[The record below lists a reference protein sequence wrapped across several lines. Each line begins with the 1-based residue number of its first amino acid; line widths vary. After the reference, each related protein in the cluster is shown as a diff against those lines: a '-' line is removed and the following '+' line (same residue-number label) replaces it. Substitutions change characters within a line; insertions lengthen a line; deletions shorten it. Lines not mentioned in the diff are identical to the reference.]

1 MSLPQQLELVPGT
14 LPADDPL
21 VRLRRDL
28 QFVSETVVTILESLP
43 VQRRPIPE
51 WAKALHVRVTLARRN
66 GFCPCCQQIEVCSAE
81 GRAEGAEFDHFYG
94 RHRNGPGETWLVCGE
109 CNRRLEN
116 TAFKA
121 NARSAFE
128 AYQDAVTKPLAVG
141 QNKLFL

>member
-1 MSLPQQLELVPGT
+1 MRYTTCSCNRWPDFRILLPMSLPQQLELVPGS

-66 GFCPCCQQIEVCSAE
+66 GFCPCCQQTQVCSAD
-81 GRAEGAEFDHFYG
+81 GRADGAEFDHFYG
-94 RHRNGPGETWLVCGE
+94 RHRNGPGETWLVCGD
-109 CNRRLEN
+109 CNRRLEIGR
-116 TAFKA
+116 ASC
-121 NARSAFE
+121 RE
-128 AYQDAVTKPLAVG
+128 RV
-141 QNKLFL
+141 